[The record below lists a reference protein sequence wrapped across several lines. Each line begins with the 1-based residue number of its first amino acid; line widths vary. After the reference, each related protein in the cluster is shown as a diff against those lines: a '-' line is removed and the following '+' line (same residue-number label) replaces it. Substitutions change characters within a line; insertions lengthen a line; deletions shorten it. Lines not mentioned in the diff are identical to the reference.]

1 METTPMR
8 SAANRSELV
17 EGLREIALE
26 AGAAI
31 LRIYATGSEVRTK
44 ADASP
49 VTDAD
54 EEASRI
60 ILARLGA
67 LAHDVHAV
75 CEETHEAG
83 SSAEG
88 RDEFFLVD
96 PLDGTKEF
104 ISKNGE
110 FTVNIALIARG
121 RPVAGVVYAP
131 AIARLFLGWRD
142 EGGAGHAFQERGG
155 GPRAPIHVAEPA
167 ADGVVVVAS
176 RSHRDPKTDVYLEKV
191 RVKSFTS
198 AGSSL
203 KFCLVATGEADLY
216 PRLGRTMEWDTAAG
230 QAVLEA
236 AGGSVS
242 RLDDGAPLLYG
253 KPGCENPHFVA
264 RGG

>member
-1 METTPMR
+1 MP
-8 SAANRSELV
+8 SATQRSELV
-17 EGLREIALE
+17 EGLRTIALE
-26 AGAAI
+26 AGQAI
-31 LRIYATGSEVRTK
+31 LRIYATGTEVRTK

-60 ILARLGA
+60 ILARLA
-67 LAHDVHAV
+67 EIAPTIPTV
-75 CEETHEAG
+75 CEETHETG
-83 SSAEG
+83 SAIPKSPG
-88 RDEFFLVD
+88 GFVLVD

-104 ISKNGE
+104 IRKNGE
-110 FTVNIALIARG
+110 FTVNIALIHDG

-131 AIARLFLGWRD
+131 AIGRLFLGWQED
-142 EGGAGHAFQERGG
+142 GEGHAFQEREGK
-155 GPRAPIHVAEPA
+155 RTPIHVARPSDE
-167 ADGVVVVAS
+167 GVVVVAS
-176 RSHRDPKTDVYLEKV
+176 RSHRDPKTDEYLEKV

-236 AGGSVS
+236 AGGSVT
-242 RLDDGAPLLYG
+242 RLEGAPLLYG
-253 KPGCENPHFVA
+253 KPGFENPFFVA

>member
-1 METTPMR
+1 MQSASQR
-8 SAANRSELV
+8 SKLV
-17 EGLREIALE
+17 EGMHKIALE
-26 AGAAI
+26 AGEAMM
-31 LRIYATGSEVRTK
+31 RIYATGPSVRTK
-44 ADASP
+44 ADSSP

-60 ILARLGA
+60 ILAG
-67 LAHDVHAV
+67 LAVLAPEIHAV

-83 SSAEG
+83 SSVPEDKRAL
-88 RDEFFLVD
+88 FFLVD

-110 FTVNIALIARG
+110 FTVNIALIEGG

-131 AIARLFLGWRD
+131 AISRLFLGWREED
-142 EGGAGHAFQERGG
+142 GKGHAFQERDGAG
-155 GPRAPIHVAEPA
+155 RAPIHVARPSPE
-167 ADGVVVVAS
+167 GVVVVAS
-176 RSHRDPKTDVYLEKV
+176 RSHRDPKTDEYLEKV

-242 RLDDGAPLLYG
+242 RLDDGKPLLYG
-253 KPGCENPHFVA
+253 KPGVDNPHFVA
-264 RGG
+264 RGA

>member
-1 METTPMR
+1 MTSATTR
-8 SAANRSELV
+8 TALI
-17 EGLREIALE
+17 EGIRGIALE

-31 LRIYATGSEVRTK
+31 MRIYADGTTVRTK
-44 ADASP
+44 ADSSP

-54 EEASRI
+54 EEASRL
-60 ILARLGA
+60 ILAG
-67 LAHDVHAV
+67 LAKLAPAIHAV

-83 SSAEG
+83 SSVDASLD
-88 RDEFFLVD
+88 RFFLVD

-110 FTVNIALIARG
+110 FTVNVALIQGG

-131 AIARLFLGWRD
+131 AIERLFMGWREED
-142 EGGAGHAFQERGG
+142 GRGLAFQERGG
-155 GPRAPIHVAEPA
+155 APRTPIHVARTSEEGA
-167 ADGVVVVAS
+167 VVVAS
-176 RSHRDPKTDVYLEKV
+176 RSHRDPKTDEYLEKV

-230 QAVLEA
+230 QAVL
-236 AGGSVS
+236 
-242 RLDDGAPLLYG
+242 
-253 KPGCENPHFVA
+253 
-264 RGG
+264 